1 MLNRRKTLSSS
12 KLRRGVSELITPP
25 PKLTTDSRSNTFSPL
40 RSPVSPTS
48 SVKGSH
54 SSNIKVVARF
64 RPMNEYE
71 KVIYK

>member
-25 PKLTTDSRSNTFSPL
+25 PKLMSDRSNTFSPL
-40 RSPVSPTS
+40 RSPISPTS

-64 RPMNEYE
+64 RPLNEYE